1 MKPSKM
7 YKLLCSMSEKQTG
20 IKKLENIL
28 YLTEGYLQLD
38 NNTTARHI
46 LYFTP
51 GVLKCFGQGPLDLL

>member
-1 MKPSKM
+1 
-7 YKLLCSMSEKQTG
+7 MSEKQTG